1 MRQLHDAIKLTSYE
15 ILRNDFLL
23 KQKEWER
30 DQALAAPEASQ
41 VIDDDEREADAPSMK
56 GKSASR
62 IQVYSR

>member
-15 ILRNDFLL
+15 ILRNDFRL

-30 DQALAAPEASQ
+30 DQALSAPEAPQ
-41 VIDDDEREADAPSMK
+41 VLDDDEREADATSMK

-62 IQVYSR
+62 I